1 MAKNLLCSTAFI
13 VKSKGE
19 RERESKE
26 SANEGKPLGRPQPA
40 DVVIHKPISGH
51 VPCDIIQACHVLHIY
66 YALIVIV
73 HIKSEREKIIFSN
86 FIVLYCAG
94 NSLENCTRCESE

>member
-1 MAKNLLCSTAFI
+1 MAQSYSCCFR
-13 VKSKGE
+13 GE
-19 RERESKE
+19 
-26 SANEGKPLGRPQPA
+26 A
-40 DVVIHKPISGH
+40 DDGMIPNYNWDCKPISGH
-51 VPCDIIQACHVLHIY
+51 VQCGDIIQACHVLHIY